1 MRAAGARQY
10 DRSRTP
16 SFMEPNPPSADGPR
30 HVSSLMTARLGHD
43 LRVILEIMSRCS
55 ESLRQRFAAA
65 GDDPDFIELDGAID
79 NAFNLTRELIGLG
92 RPQPAIG
99 PSVVD
104 VNDIVTEVMSVLE
117 RITGPLVR
125 FDVQLNAPAPLVEA
139 EPAQL
144 EWVLFNLISNSR
156 DAMPQGGTLTIR
168 TATTDPQS
176 MPSQRHYVRLTI
188 SDTGG
193 GATEFAQTRM
203 FEPFFTT
210 KEGRSGL
217 GLTSA
222 AMIVRSLKGWLHME
236 SALGVGTTVD
246 IYLPLLEPRSV

>member
-1 MRAAGARQY
+1 
-10 DRSRTP
+10 
-16 SFMEPNPPSADGPR
+16 MESNPPSADGPR

-43 LRVILEIMSRCS
+43 LRVMLDIMSRCT

-65 GDDPDFIELDGAID
+65 GDDPDVIELNGAID
-79 NAFNLTRELIGLG
+79 NAFHLARELIGLG
-92 RPQPAIG
+92 RPQPAVG
-99 PSVVD
+99 PSVLD
-104 VNDIVTEVMSVLE
+104 VNDVVSQAMSVLE
-117 RITGPLVR
+117 RITRPLVQ

-139 EPAQL
+139 EAAQL
-144 EWVLFNLISNSR
+144 EWVLFNVISNSR
-156 DAMPQGGTLTIR
+156 DAMPHGGTVTIR
-168 TATTDPQS
+168 TAITDPQS
-176 MPSQRHYVRLTI
+176 MPRQRHYVRLTI

-193 GATEFAQTRM
+193 GSTEFTQTRM

-246 IYLPLLEPRSV
+246 IYLPILEPFSL

>member
-1 MRAAGARQY
+1 M
-10 DRSRTP
+10 
-16 SFMEPNPPSADGPR
+16 
-30 HVSSLMTARLGHD
+30 
-43 LRVILEIMSRCS
+43 LEIMSRCT
-55 ESLRQRFAAA
+55 ESLRQRLATA
-65 GDDPDFIELDGAID
+65 GDDPDFTELDGAID
-79 NAFNLTRELIGLG
+79 SAYTLARELVSLG
-92 RPQPAIG
+92 RPQPAVG
-99 PSVVD
+99 PSVLD
-104 VNDIVTEVMSVLE
+104 VNEVVTEVMSVLR
-117 RITGPLVR
+117 RITGPLVQ

-156 DAMPQGGTLTIR
+156 DAMPHGGTVTIR
-168 TATTDPQS
+168 TAMTDPPS
-176 MPSQRHYVRLTI
+176 MPRPRHFVRLTI

-210 KEGRSGL
+210 KEGQSGL

-236 SALGVGTTVD
+236 SALGAGTTVD
-246 IYLPLLEPRSV
+246 IYLPILEPRSV

>member
-1 MRAAGARQY
+1 M
-10 DRSRTP
+10 
-16 SFMEPNPPSADGPR
+16 
-30 HVSSLMTARLGHD
+30 
-43 LRVILEIMSRCS
+43 LEIMSRCS

-65 GDDPDFIELDGAID
+65 QDDPDVIELDGAID
-79 NAFNLTRELIGLG
+79 SAFHLARELIGLA
-92 RPQPAIG
+92 RPQPTVG
-99 PSVVD
+99 PSVLD
-104 VNDIVTEVMSVLE
+104 VNDVVTQVMSVLE
-117 RITGPLVR
+117 RITGPLVK
-125 FDVQLNAPAPLVEA
+125 FDAQLNAPTPLVEA
-139 EPAQL
+139 EAAQL

-156 DAMPQGGTLTIR
+156 DAMPHGGTVTIR
-168 TATTDPQS
+168 TAMTDPQS
-176 MPSQRHYVRLTI
+176 MPRQRHYVRLTI

-246 IYLPLLEPRSV
+246 IYLPILEPFSL